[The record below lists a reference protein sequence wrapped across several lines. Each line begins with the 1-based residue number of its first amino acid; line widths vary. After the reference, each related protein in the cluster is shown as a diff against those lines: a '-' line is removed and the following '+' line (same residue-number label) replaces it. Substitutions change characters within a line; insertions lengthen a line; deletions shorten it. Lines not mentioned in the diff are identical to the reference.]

1 MEKHNNTEGELIYVQ
16 VEPADI
22 DLFNKLIEGYDN
34 MAMVTTVDANIGQ
47 MVLRVAKHAQ
57 KDIMA
62 VLKCLPIPVSID
74 PTEV

>member
-34 MAMVTTVDANIGQ
+34 MAMVTT
-47 MVLRVAKHAQ
+47 L
-57 KDIMA
+57 
-62 VLKCLPIPVSID
+62 VS
-74 PTEV
+74 PAGMNTF